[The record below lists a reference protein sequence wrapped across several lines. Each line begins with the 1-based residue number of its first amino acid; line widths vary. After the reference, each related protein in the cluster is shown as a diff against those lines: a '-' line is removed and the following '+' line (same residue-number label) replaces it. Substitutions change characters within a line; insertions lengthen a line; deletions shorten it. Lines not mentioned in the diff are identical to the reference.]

1 MKKLVFLTLLV
12 SFGISTYAERNLVRT
27 EDVKA
32 FLKSTTYVVLENNP
46 TSGYNF
52 KIKDAVE
59 KAWTITP
66 YKFITT
72 KEFETMRQDIDKSFL
87 LLVQMKF
94 DKDKI
99 PAVYNFLSIS
109 MGAAV
114 KNITDMP
121 DVCSLPLSYFSVPE
135 ENYTYK
141 IEGLIRFM
149 QNHINLIDK
158 TPTLIKNNIFN
169 YYNKNTKDIKTK
181 ELWVVE
187 NDLEKTTRAL
197 AQIRKN
203 YAYTVKVVNAESIE
217 KAIAEKNPN
226 VVYLHKVGP
235 DGTRLQARCYK
246 IILGAGDDQIYY
258 YDFHTIAK
266 SDGDGDGLLSS
277 DFKKMGKK

>member
-1 MKKLVFLTLLV
+1 MKKIAILTLLV
-12 SFGISTYAERNLVRT
+12 CFCISTFAERNLVRA

-46 TSGYNF
+46 TSEYNF
-52 KIKDAVE
+52 KIKEAVE
-59 KAWTITP
+59 KSWTITP
-66 YKFITT
+66 YKFVTA
-72 KEFETMRQDIDKSFL
+72 KEFETIRQDIDKSFL
-87 LLVQMKF
+87 VLVQMKF

-99 PAVYNFLSIS
+99 PAVYNFICVS

-114 KNITDMP
+114 KSLTDMP

-135 ENYTYK
+135 DNYIYK
-141 IEGLIRFM
+141 LEGIIRFM
-149 QNHINLIDK
+149 QNHIKLIDQ
-158 TPTLIKNNIFN
+158 TPALIKNNIFD
-169 YYNKNTKDIKTK
+169 YYNKNTKEIKTK

-187 NDLEKTTRAL
+187 NDLEKTTRSL

-203 YAYTVKVVNAESIE
+203 YTYTVKVVTAESIE

-246 IILGAGDDQIYY
+246 IIIGAGDDQIYY
-258 YDFHTIAK
+258 YDYHTITK
-266 SDGDGDGLLSS
+266 SDGNGDGLLVS
-277 DFKKMGKK
+277 DFKKMNRK